1 MNRWHNPVR
10 LVQGP
15 NALEALPGLV
25 AEAVPGGERVLLVV
39 WGEGALAHPA
49 FEALR
54 RDLGERLETL
64 VFPHSNPTLAQL
76 FEAHAALRGKGIGLV
91 VAVGG
96 GSTLDIGKCLARLMG
111 EDIADTDALRERV
124 TSKDWG
130 APQCRWI
137 GVPTTAGTG
146 SEVTCWATVWDPER
160 ESKRSLDT
168 PTNYAF
174 AAVADPALT
183 RTMPV
188 GLSVSSALDAVAHAT
203 ESYWAKSTN
212 AESRALALAAI
223 GRIMGAIDGLFDED
237 EARREAAREAMSE
250 GATLAGLAFSNT
262 HTTAC
267 HSLSYPLTLR
277 YGIPH
282 GVAVA
287 LLLAPV
293 TRLNAAACDVT
304 PLLRAF
310 GADAPED
317 MATRVRG
324 LLRRAGLHSHL
335 RTWGAAEQDL
345 PGLAAHGFTKGRA
358 DNNPVALDEAI
369 ALALLREIF

>member
-15 NALEALPGLV
+15 RALDALPALVAEALPGD
-25 AEAVPGGERVLLVV
+25 ARVLLVA

-49 FEALR
+49 FEALG

-64 VFPHSNPTLAQL
+64 IFPHSNPTLAQL
-76 FEAHAALRGKGIGLV
+76 FEAHVALRGKGIGLV

-96 GSTLDIGKCLARLMG
+96 GSTLDVGKCLARLMG
-111 EDIADTDALRERV
+111 EEVADVEALRVRV
-124 TSKDWG
+124 ASKEWG
-130 APQCRWI
+130 VPRCRWI

-160 ESKRSLDT
+160 EAKRSLDT

-174 AAVADPALT
+174 AAVADPELT

-188 GLSVSSALDAVAHAT
+188 GLAVASALDAVSHAV
-203 ESYWAKSTN
+203 ESYWAKSANTV
-212 AESRALALAAI
+212 SRVLALAAI
-223 GRIMGAIDGLFDED
+223 RRVMGNIDALFAADETSLD
-237 EARREAAREAMSE
+237 AARVAMSE

-293 TRLNAAACDVT
+293 ARLNAEVCDVT
-304 PLLRAF
+304 PLLQAF

-317 MATRVRG
+317 MAIRVRG
-324 LLRRAGLHSHL
+324 LLRRAGLHAHL
-335 RTWGAAEQDL
+335 RSWGATEGDL
-345 PGLAAHGFTKGRA
+345 PDLAAHGFTKGRA
-358 DNNPVALDEAI
+358 DNNPVALDEAR
-369 ALALLREIF
+369 ALDILRAIF

>member
-1 MNRWHNPVR
+1 MNRWQNPVR

-15 NALEALPGLV
+15 HALDALPALV
-25 AEAVPGGERVLLVV
+25 AEATPGAERVLLVV
-39 WGEGALAHPA
+39 WGEAALAHPA

-54 RDLGERLETL
+54 RDLGDRLETL

-76 FEAHAALRGKGIGLV
+76 FEAHTALHGKGIGLV

-111 EDIADTDALRERV
+111 EEIADTDALRDRV
-124 TSKDWG
+124 TSKEWG

-160 ESKRSLDT
+160 EAKRSLDT

-174 AAVADPALT
+174 AAVADPELT

-188 GLSVSSALDAVAHAT
+188 SLAVSSALDAVAHAV
-203 ESYWAKSTN
+203 ESHWAKSTN
-212 AESRALALAAI
+212 AVSQALAVAAI
-223 GRIMGAIDGLFDED
+223 RRVMGSIDDLFAED

-287 LLLAPV
+287 LMLAPV
-293 TRLNAAACDVT
+293 TRLNAEVCDVS

-310 GADAPED
+310 GADTPDD

-335 RTWGAAEQDL
+335 RTWGATEADL
-345 PGLAAHGFTKGRA
+345 PELVAHGFTKGRA
-358 DNNPVALDEAI
+358 DNNPVALDEAR
-369 ALALLREIF
+369 ALAVLRAIF